1 MALKTF
7 LRKQWPKQ
15 NRTPVIELNEE
26 RDTEMSLSS
35 FKAVYL

>member
-7 LRKQWPKQ
+7 LKKQWSKQ
-15 NRTPVIELNEE
+15 NKTHLNELNEE
-26 RDTEMSLSS
+26 RDTEISLSS